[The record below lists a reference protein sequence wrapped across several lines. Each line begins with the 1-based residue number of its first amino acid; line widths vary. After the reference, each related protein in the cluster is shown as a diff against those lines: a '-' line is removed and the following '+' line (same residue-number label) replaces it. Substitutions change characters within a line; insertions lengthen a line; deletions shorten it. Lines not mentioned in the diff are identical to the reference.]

1 MITTIDRLKSEL
13 SELLVIAHAEANDTL
28 EALGADSLDL
38 VDISCLIEDEFG
50 VKISETEISIETT
63 VAELAALIENRK

>member
-1 MITTIDRLKSEL
+1 MIPIITRLKTEL
-13 SELLVIAHAEANDTL
+13 VELLVIDAANDTDKL
-28 EALGADSLDL
+28 SDLGADSLDL